1 MSAREKGILTKDSVS
16 LLPCFYFV
24 ELPILVS
31 SVVSLY
37 FLEWTDVFKPVK
49 SGFNCHDRSLSLP
62 YIDPNHEVIPLLMLL
77 SLAFAGPAITIMI
90 GEAILFCCLS
100 RRKSGAGAEAN
111 INAAGCNFNS
121 FIRRAVRFVGVHA
134 FGLCATALI
143 TDILQLMTGYPTP
156 YFLTVCKPNYTTLNI
171 SCEQNPYVMEDIC
184 SGADPAA
191 INQGRKSFPSQ
202 HATLASFAAV
212 YVSMYFNSTLTDSSK
227 LLKPLLVFSFIICAI
242 ICGLTRII
250 QYKNHAIDVYLG
262 FLLGGAIAVYL
273 GLYAVGN
280 FQPSEESS
288 TSPPPQLHRPPC
300 SLPHISQEAVLHHLQ
315 MKASMAGEAGIPTS
329 HSEGL
334 LHRGLQQ
341 QRPDDSLKRSS
352 ADAEV
357 ISPRS
362 PQSKDAMLT
371 FSHTLPRV
379 HTPQAMAA
387 YEEAARRHAATLH
400 HASMDSSRSKQLL
413 SQWKSKNNNHKCS
426 LQVPDSFSSSVD
438 SSSGQSSQHP
448 HHHGSMEL
456 RSSSEPSAMGLNGGF
471 DAHAYMSKLATGA
484 STTLPSNCSGIT
496 GGARISMQSRPG
508 SSQLVHIPE
517 EAHENYNTTSPR
529 TMGGGGGSEGMS
541 TVNSTVQANWQRAAE
556 KTAACRT
563 NDNGQNTQ
571 PRIMQV
577 IAMSKQQGLLQTHS
591 KSLDESSIGCNTTGS
606 CQGSARYR
614 GLTDQ
619 DPNSAT
625 GPSSLGSTTGSISG
639 STGAIVRIEAH
650 PENNRPVIQAPSTDG
665 SGSWRWRSLD
675 HGTGAGGGAGSAGG
689 GGGSLRQ
696 SFELNDLNR
705 DSESSDSIR
714 EGSIDRKRANHI
726 VTTTA
731 TVSTPPIVTVHTQST
746 GQSEQRLHPQGL
758 STIRVTPGDGS
769 GSGSGGGGGG
779 GGGSGETA
787 SETPSVTS
795 SRESTLRRKGNNIIL
810 IPERANSPDNARNI
824 FYKGTSITPVF
835 KE

>member
-184 SGADPAA
+184 SGADPVA

-591 KSLDESSIGCNTTGS
+591 KSLDESSIGCSTTGS

>member
-100 RRKSGAGAEAN
+100 RRKSGIGAEAN

-156 YFLTVCKPNYTTLNI
+156 YFLTVCKPNYTTLNV
-171 SCEQNPYVMEDIC
+171 SCEKNPFVMEDIC
-184 SGADPAA
+184 SGADPAT

-280 FQPSEESS
+280 FQPSEEASA
-288 TSPPPQLHRPPC
+288 SPPPMLHRPPC

-315 MKASMAGEAGIPTS
+315 MKASMAGEPGMPTS

-334 LHRGLQQ
+334 LHRSIQQ
-341 QRPDDSLKRSS
+341 QRPDDSMKRSS
-352 ADAEV
+352 ADVEV

-362 PQSKDAMLT
+362 PQSKDAMVT

-413 SQWKSKNNNHKCS
+413 SQWKSKNNHKCS

-471 DAHAYMSKLATGA
+471 DSHAYMSKLVTGA

-496 GGARISMQSRPG
+496 GGARIAMQSRPG

-517 EAHENYNTTSPR
+517 EAHENYNTASPR
-529 TMGGGGGSEGMS
+529 MGVGGGNEGMS
-541 TVNSTVQANWQRAAE
+541 PINSAVQANWQKAAE
-556 KTAACRT
+556 KTTACRT

-591 KSLDESSIGCNTTGS
+591 KSLDESSIGCSTTGG

-614 GLTDQ
+614 TDQ
-619 DPNSAT
+619 DP
-625 GPSSLGSTTGSISG
+625 TT
-639 STGAIVRIEAH
+639 IVRIEAH
-650 PENNRPVIQAPSTDG
+650 PENNRPVIQAPATDG
-665 SGSWRWRSLD
+665 SGSWRWRSP
-675 HGTGAGGGAGSAGG
+675 

-726 VTTTA
+726 
-731 TVSTPPIVTVHTQST
+731 
-746 GQSEQRLHPQGL
+746 SEQRLHPQGL

-769 GSGSGGGGGG
+769 GSGSGGGGG
-779 GGGSGETA
+779 ETA

-795 SRESTLRRKGNNIIL
+795 SRESTLRRKGQNIIL

-824 FYKGTSITPVF
+824 FYKGTSITSVF

>member
-1 MSAREKGILTKDSVS
+1 MSAREKGTLTKDSVS

-37 FLEWTDVFKPVK
+37 FLEWTDVFKPAK
-49 SGFNCHDRSLSLP
+49 SGFSCHDRSLSLP

-143 TDILQLMTGYPTP
+143 TDVLQLMTGYPTP
-156 YFLTVCKPNYTTLNI
+156 YFLTVCKPNYTALNV

-184 SGADPAA
+184 SGADSAA
-191 INQGRKSFPSQ
+191 VMQGRKSFPSQ

-227 LLKPLLVFSFIICAI
+227 LLKPLLVFSFVICAI

-262 FLLGGAIAVYL
+262 FLLGGSIAVYL

-280 FQPSEESS
+280 FQPSEEASA
-288 TSPPPQLHRPPC
+288 SPPPIIHRPPC

-315 MKASMAGEAGIPTS
+315 MKASMAGEPGIHTS

-341 QRPDDSLKRSS
+341 QRSDDSLKRSS
-352 ADAEV
+352 ADVEV

-362 PQSKDAMLT
+362 PQSKDAFVT

-413 SQWKSKNNNHKCS
+413 SQWKSKNNHKCS
-426 LQVPDSFSSSVD
+426 LQVPDSFSASVD
-438 SSSGQSSQHP
+438 SSSGQSSHHP

-456 RSSSEPSAMGLNGGF
+456 RSSSDPSAMGLNGGF

-517 EAHENYNTTSPR
+517 EAHENYSTSSPR
-529 TMGGGGGSEGMS
+529 MGGEGGSEGV
-541 TVNSTVQANWQRAAE
+541 TTINTTVQANWQRAAE
-556 KTAACRT
+556 KTTACRT
-563 NDNGQNTQ
+563 NENGQNTQ

-591 KSLDESSIGCNTTGS
+591 KSLDESGIVCGTPGS

-614 GLTDQ
+614 VLTDQ
-619 DPNSAT
+619 DPNT
-625 GPSSLGSTTGSISG
+625 
-639 STGAIVRIEAH
+639 IVRVEAH
-650 PENNRPVIQAPSTDG
+650 PEHRPVIQAPSTDG

-675 HGTGAGGGAGSAGG
+675 HGC
-689 GGGSLRQ
+689 GSLRQ
-696 SFELNDLNR
+696 SFDHNDLNR

-714 EGSIDRKRANHI
+714 DGSIDRKRGNHI
-726 VTTTA
+726 TE
-731 TVSTPPIVTVHTQST
+731 H
-746 GQSEQRLHPQGL
+746 RLHPQGL
-758 STIRVTPGDGS
+758 STIRVTPGDG
-769 GSGSGGGGGG
+769 
-779 GGGSGETA
+779 GEST
-787 SETPSVTS
+787 SETPSVAS
-795 SRESTLRRKGNNIIL
+795 SRESTLRRKGNNVIL

>member
-1 MSAREKGILTKDSVS
+1 MM
-16 LLPCFYFV
+16 
-24 ELPILVS
+24 
-31 SVVSLY
+31 
-37 FLEWTDVFKPVK
+37 FLSF
-49 SGFNCHDRSLSLP
+49 L
-62 YIDPNHEVIPLLMLL
+62 
-77 SLAFAGPAITIMI
+77 
-90 GEAILFCCLS
+90 CC
-100 RRKSGAGAEAN
+100 
-111 INAAGCNFNS
+111 
-121 FIRRAVRFVGVHA
+121 
-134 FGLCATALI
+134 
-143 TDILQLMTGYPTP
+143 Q
-156 YFLTVCKPNYTTLNI
+156 
-171 SCEQNPYVMEDIC
+171 
-184 SGADPAA
+184 
-191 INQGRKSFPSQ
+191 
-202 HATLASFAAV
+202 
-212 YVSMYFNSTLTDSSK
+212 
-227 LLKPLLVFSFIICAI
+227 
-242 ICGLTRII
+242 
-250 QYKNHAIDVYLG
+250 
-262 FLLGGAIAVYL
+262 

-280 FQPSEESS
+280 FQPSEEAHI
-288 TSPPPQLHRPPC
+288 SPPPVLHRPPC

-315 MKASMAGEAGIPTS
+315 MKASMAGEPALPTS

-334 LHRGLQQ
+334 LHRSLQQ
-341 QRPDDSLKRSS
+341 QRPEDSLKRSS
-352 ADAEV
+352 ADVEV
-357 ISPRS
+357 ISPCS
-362 PQSKDAMLT
+362 PQNKDAMVT

-426 LQVPDSFSSSVD
+426 LQVPDSFSSSAD

-471 DAHAYMSKLATGA
+471 DGNAYMSKLATGA

-529 TMGGGGGSEGMS
+529 MGIGEGTEGML
-541 TVNSTVQANWQRAAE
+541 TLNSTAQANWQRAAE
-556 KTAACRT
+556 KTTSCRT

-591 KSLDESSIGCNTTGS
+591 KSLDESSIGCSSTVS
-606 CQGSARYR
+606 CQSSARYR
-614 GLTDQ
+614 ALTDQ
-619 DPNSAT
+619 DPTSIM

-639 STGAIVRIEAH
+639 STGAIVRVEAH
-650 PENNRPVIQAPSTDG
+650 PEHNRPVIQAPSTDG

-675 HGTGAGGGAGSAGG
+675 HGTGVGGGTGTGGSVGGSGG

-731 TVSTPPIVTVHTQST
+731 TFSTPPIVTVHTQNTS
-746 GQSEQRLHPQGL
+746 QSEQRLQPQGL
-758 STIRVTPGDGS
+758 STIRVTPGDGC

-779 GGGSGETA
+779 GEIA

-795 SRESTLRRKGNNIIL
+795 SRESTLRKKGNNIIL

-835 KE
+835 KD

>member
-1 MSAREKGILTKDSVS
+1 MPSSITLSTVLTPPRVMKTI
-16 LLPCFYFV
+16 FN
-24 ELPILVS
+24 LPILVS

-62 YIDPNHEVIPLLMLL
+62 YIDPNREVIPLLMLL

-100 RRKSGAGAEAN
+100 RRKSGGGVEAN

-121 FIRRAVRFVGVHA
+121 FIRRSVRFVGVHA

-156 YFLTVCKPNYTTLNI
+156 YFLTVCKPNYTTLNV
-171 SCEQNPYVMEDIC
+171 SCEQNPYILEDIC

-191 INQGRKSFPSQ
+191 IIQGRKSFPSQ

-280 FQPSEESS
+280 FQSSEETSA
-288 TSPPPQLHRPPC
+288 SPPPMLHRPPC

-315 MKASMAGEAGIPTS
+315 MKASMAGEPGMPTS

-334 LHRGLQQ
+334 LHRGLPL
-341 QRPDDSLKRSS
+341 QRPDDCLQRSS
-352 ADAEV
+352 ADVEV

-362 PQSKDAMLT
+362 PHSKDAMAT

-426 LQVPDSFSSSVD
+426 LQIPDSFSSSVD

-448 HHHGSMEL
+448 RHHGSMEL

-471 DAHAYMSKLATGA
+471 DAHAYMSKLATGT

-517 EAHENYNTTSPR
+517 E
-529 TMGGGGGSEGMS
+529 GMS
-541 TVNSTVQANWQRAAE
+541 TINSTVQANWQRAAE
-556 KTAACRT
+556 KTAACKT
-563 NDNGQNTQ
+563 NDSGHNSQ
-571 PRIMQV
+571 PRLMQV
-577 IAMSKQQGLLQTHS
+577 IALSKQQGLLQTHS
-591 KSLDESSIGCNTTGS
+591 KSLDEGS
-606 CQGSARYR
+606 
-614 GLTDQ
+614 
-619 DPNSAT
+619 
-625 GPSSLGSTTGSISG
+625 SISG
-639 STGAIVRIEAH
+639 STGAIVRVEAH
-650 PENNRPVIQAPSTDG
+650 PENNRPVIQAPSKDG

-675 HGTGAGGGAGSAGG
+675 HGTGADGGTGTSGTGGGV
-689 GGGSLRQ
+689 GSLKQ

-705 DSESSDSIR
+705 DSESPDSIR
-714 EGSIDRKRANHI
+714 EGSIDRKRGNHI

-731 TVSTPPIVTVHTQST
+731 TVSTPPIVTVHTQNN
-746 GQSEQRLHPQGL
+746 GQSEHRLHPQGL
-758 STIRVTPGDGS
+758 STIRVTPGDGG

-779 GGGSGETA
+779 GGESA
-787 SETPSVTS
+787 SETPSVAS
-795 SRESTLRRKGNNIIL
+795 SRESTLRRKGNSIIL

-835 KE
+835 KD

>member
-1 MSAREKGILTKDSVS
+1 MSAREKGTLTKDSVS

-31 SVVSLY
+31 SLVSLY

-156 YFLTVCKPNYTTLNI
+156 YFLTVCKPNYTTLNV

-227 LLKPLLVFSFIICAI
+227 LLKPLLVFSFVICAI

-280 FQPSEESS
+280 FQPSEEASA
-288 TSPPPQLHRPPC
+288 SPPPLLHRPPC
-300 SLPHISQEAVLHHLQ
+300 SLPHISQEAILHHLQ
-315 MKASMAGEAGIPTS
+315 MKASMAGEPGIPTS

-341 QRPDDSLKRSS
+341 QRPDESLKRSS
-352 ADAEV
+352 ADVEV

-362 PQSKDAMLT
+362 PQSKDAMVT

-471 DAHAYMSKLATGA
+471 DGHAYLSKLATGA

-496 GGARISMQSRPG
+496 GGARMSMQSRPG

-517 EAHENYNTTSPR
+517 EAHENYNTTSQR
-529 TMGGGGGSEGMS
+529 TGGGGGSEGIS
-541 TVNSTVQANWQRAAE
+541 TLHNTVQANWQRAAE
-556 KTAACRT
+556 KTTACRT
-563 NDNGQNTQ
+563 NDNGHNTQ

-577 IAMSKQQGLLQTHS
+577 IAMSKQQSLLQTHS
-591 KSLDESSIGCNTTGS
+591 KSLDESSIGCSTTGS
-606 CQGSARYR
+606 CQGSTRYR
-614 GLTDQ
+614 ALTDQ
-619 DPNSAT
+619 DP
-625 GPSSLGSTTGSISG
+625 TT
-639 STGAIVRIEAH
+639 IVRVEAH
-650 PENNRPVIQAPSTDG
+650 PGNNRPVIQAPSTDG

-675 HGTGAGGGAGSAGG
+675 HGTGAGGGTVTCGAGG

-714 EGSIDRKRANHI
+714 EGSIDRKRDNHI
-726 VTTTA
+726 
-731 TVSTPPIVTVHTQST
+731 
-746 GQSEQRLHPQGL
+746 SEQRLHPQGL

-769 GSGSGGGGGG
+769 D
-779 GGGSGETA
+779 TA
-787 SETPSVTS
+787 SETPSVAS

-835 KE
+835 KD